1 MTYTPIGNGKTQGYI
16 KVGANRKGWIMVIFL
31 DVYNVRNHDYIIF
44 NLNLLVILEHLSF
57 SNKSVLYPCELQNDT
72 LWWHPQG
79 CLWHRLLVF

>member
-44 NLNLLVILEHLSF
+44 NLNLLVMLEHLSF
-57 SNKSVLYPCELQNDT
+57 SNKFYI
-72 LWWHPQG
+72 
-79 CLWHRLLVF
+79 LVSFKMIPYGGIDKVVCDIAY